1 MEKKLNIVENDV
13 FLFRLL
19 VNNIIKGVVR
29 FMQNTDNLTLEEL
42 DSRITHFE
50 NRLMDVM
57 ITEDQVEF
65 IREMLGDL
73 KSAKAR
79 RSSNTF

>member
-1 MEKKLNIVENDV
+1 M
-13 FLFRLL
+13 

-29 FMQNTDNLTLEEL
+29 FMNTDNLTLEEL

>member
-1 MEKKLNIVENDV
+1 ML
-13 FLFRLL
+13 
-19 VNNIIKGVVR
+19 
-29 FMQNTDNLTLEEL
+29 NTDNLTLEEL

-57 ITEDQVEF
+57 ITEDQIEF

-73 KSAKAR
+73 KSAEAR

>member
-1 MEKKLNIVENDV
+1 V
-13 FLFRLL
+13 
-19 VNNIIKGVVR
+19 VNHLIKGAVR
-29 FMQNTDNLTLEEL
+29 FMLNTDNLTLEEL

-57 ITEDQVEF
+57 ITEDQIEF

-79 RSSNTF
+79 RSSNNF

>member
-1 MEKKLNIVENDV
+1 M
-13 FLFRLL
+13 
-19 VNNIIKGVVR
+19 
-29 FMQNTDNLTLEEL
+29 NTDNLTIEEL

-73 KSAKAR
+73 KKR
-79 RSSNTF
+79 

>member
-1 MEKKLNIVENDV
+1 LG
-13 FLFRLL
+13 LL
-19 VNNIIKGVVR
+19 VNNIIKGVVG
-29 FMQNTDNLTLEEL
+29 FMNTDNLTLEEL